1 MKKLILII
9 LITIPFIGFGQ
20 VDKWKQ
26 GYISDYNTYED
37 NIFDFQIKIH
47 NSLNETGDFSFYSKK
62 FEDQYNRFTMTL
74 EIDGILVRI
83 RRENIGLNSY
93 GDPRL
98 IWYDEKNRF
107 LNSYDEILKKQ
118 KGITYKFKN
127 DDYYVVSGNFEN
139 KTFYFMTIKVRSED
153 GSSILK
159 VKLFYDNDE
168 KELGSEMSDQ
178 IFSSLKNNLK

>member
-1 MKKLILII
+1 MKRILFI
-9 LITIPFIGFGQ
+9 LITVPFIGFGQ
-20 VDKWKQ
+20 VDEWKQ

-37 NIFDFQIKIH
+37 NIFNFQIKIH
-47 NSLNETGDFSFYSKK
+47 NSLNEIGDFSYYYKK
-62 FEDQYNRFTMTL
+62 FEDQHNRFTMTL
-74 EIDGILVRI
+74 EIDGIEVRT
-83 RRENIGLNSY
+83 RRENIGSMSY

-107 LNSYDEILKKQ
+107 LNSHDEILKKQ

-139 KTFYFMTIKVRSED
+139 KTFYFMTIKIMSEY
-153 GSSILK
+153 GNSILK